1 MSATKNGVLPDERD
15 GRDQQETL
23 RLVWRQTDR
32 WTHESACGRY
42 RIERFVPGLHE
53 AIYESNAP
61 TSRYRILKLTPNWWG
76 EISGSET
83 DLETCQAICEDNAR
97 L

>member
-1 MSATKNGVLPDERD
+1 MEPQTSHERN
-15 GRDQQETL
+15 GRDQQEPV
-23 RLVWRQTDR
+23 RLVWHQTDR

-42 RIERFVPGLHE
+42 RIEGFIPGDHE
-53 AIYESNAP
+53 AIFDANPP
-61 TSRYRILKLTPNWWG
+61 TARYRILKLTPNWWG

-83 DLETCQAICEDNAR
+83 DIETCKGICEDNAR